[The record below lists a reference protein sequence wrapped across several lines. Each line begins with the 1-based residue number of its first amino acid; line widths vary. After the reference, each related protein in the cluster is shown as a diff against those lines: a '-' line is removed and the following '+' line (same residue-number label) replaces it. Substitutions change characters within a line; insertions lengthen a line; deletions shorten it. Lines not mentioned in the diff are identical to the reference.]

1 MIMYYISHYSII
13 SQQLWEDNL
22 ENTSNNELMENVSKL
37 KELVTYEKNAVV
49 SKTLINLKTG
59 TITLF
64 SFDEGQGLSEH
75 SAPFDAL
82 VYMVDG
88 AGEISIGGKP
98 FKLSEGDAIIMPA
111 NKPHAV
117 KATKKFKMLLVMI
130 KS

>member
-1 MIMYYISHYSII
+1 
-13 SQQLWEDNL
+13 L

>member
-1 MIMYYISHYSII
+1 MK
-13 SQQLWEDNL
+13 
-22 ENTSNNELMENVSKL
+22 NTSRDELIENVSKL
-37 KELVTYEKNAVV
+37 KELVTYEAGAVV

-75 SAPFDAL
+75 AAPFDAF
-82 VYMVDG
+82 VYIVDG
-88 AGEISIGGKP
+88 VGEISIGGKP

>member
-1 MIMYYISHYSII
+1 MYYISHYSII

-82 VYMVDG
+82 VYIVDG
-88 AGEISIGGKP
+88 VGEISIGGKP

>member
-82 VYMVDG
+82 VYIVDG
-88 AGEISIGGKP
+88 VGEISIGGKP

>member
-1 MIMYYISHYSII
+1 M
-13 SQQLWEDNL
+13 

-82 VYMVDG
+82 VCIVDG
-88 AGEISIGGKP
+88 VGEISIGGKP

>member
-1 MIMYYISHYSII
+1 VK
-13 SQQLWEDNL
+13 
-22 ENTSNNELMENVSKL
+22 NTSRDELIENVSKL
-37 KELVTYEKNAVV
+37 KELVTYETGVVV

-75 SAPFDAL
+75 AAPFDAF
-82 VYMVDG
+82 VYIVDG
-88 AGEISIGGKP
+88 VGDILIGGKP
-98 FKLSEGDAIIMPA
+98 FQLSEGDAIIMPA